1 MLNRHKAMLMKALED
16 KKINQGNKNLVAS
29 KYNAFK
35 KLILEMVEN
44 IEESYLYEKSCMY
57 TAIYTKEMKDR
68 IGRND
73 DQNFVYFDLID
84 YHIEYL
90 LFDLKKWFDNYE

>member
-1 MLNRHKAMLMKALED
+1 
-16 KKINQGNKNLVAS
+16 
-29 KYNAFK
+29 
-35 KLILEMVEN
+35 
-44 IEESYLYEKSCMY
+44 MY